1 MSITYQDPE
10 FLTDEELQGLIINQL
25 EYSFLTRVDD
35 INTNHRLKRMY
46 MAKDEPRLSSRTNS
60 GRLDEDP
67 ATYSNTYLPVVTG
80 IVDTAKTLMYTN
92 LFGTPDYLRCV
103 SQEVIDEERTL
114 ATCRH
119 LKHRHDQMMFL
130 AEFVDEFMLEYLL
143 YDFAV
148 ALTSW
153 KVEPGYQ
160 VTPEQVQEI
169 IDFGDGTQFHRSR
182 KINTM
187 IKNPTAI
194 RRCNTVTI
202 PNYQC
207 FPDPRATRGFGDFFI
222 MAQDVSQRHLMINR
236 KTPQNPFGIYK
247 FKPEEISTGRGGL
260 FDRIS
265 NVADRRELNRR
276 FSKANE
282 QDVHLITAFYDNY
295 RVQMDGGGNIVR
307 RGRMAG
313 YPLAKASFRKLND
326 RFGGMGI
333 VHVLERQQHDI
344 NRMINDRRDFNNLVL
359 NPITIMEKDTFAR
372 GEYGDGTLHAGQLY
386 TYDGDGKASDT
397 IHTEQ
402 PGQPIGGDH
411 QAEISTQLSMMNTV
425 SNISANSQA
434 QFATGRRSA
443 READEVA
450 SGTSVALGVTSRRLE
465 VQAFE
470 PIYDQQ
476 LMLER
481 IHFDGFEGIRDIGDP
496 DLYVHVTPETL
507 AFQSNPRMK
516 AMGMTNIRLDAVDRA
531 QLIQQVSVALTS
543 PTIMKF
549 TNAEEL
555 VKRFWRAAQPDTFY
569 ELLNVAKPSDRINTP
584 PETEHLMFAQGRYPK
599 VKPLNDHDEHF
610 NAHNAFKRAG
620 AYSAWPE
627 VFKREFDNHIAGHSA
642 AIQAS
647 LTSEVQAT
655 KSSRLGGT
663 SASGQLGASPVAETS
678 VGGRF

>member
-10 FLTDEELQGLIINQL
+10 FLTDEEVQGLIINQL

-46 MAKDEPRLSSRTNS
+46 MAKDEPRPSSRINS
-60 GRLDEDP
+60 GRLDEDIS
-67 ATYSNTYLPVVTG
+67 TYSNTYLPVVTG
-80 IVDTAKTLMYTN
+80 IVDTAKTLIYTN
-92 LFGTPDYLRCV
+92 LFGSPDYLRCV
-103 SQEVIDEERTL
+103 SQEVTDEERTL
-114 ATCRH
+114 AACRH

-130 AEFVDEFMLEYLL
+130 PEFVDEFLLDYLM

-148 ALTSW
+148 AMTSW
-153 KVEPGYQ
+153 KVNPGYQ
-160 VTPEQVQEI
+160 VMPEQVQEI
-169 IDFGDGTQFHRSR
+169 IEFGDGVEFHRNR

-187 IKNPTAI
+187 VKNPSAV
-194 RRCNTVTI
+194 RRCDTVTI

-207 FPDPRATRGFGDFFI
+207 FPDPRAMRGFGDFFI
-222 MAQDVSQRHLMINR
+222 VAQDVSQRHLMINR
-236 KTPQNPFGIYK
+236 KTAKNPFGIYD
-247 FKPEEISTGRGGL
+247 FDPVEISPGRGGL

-282 QDVHLITAFYDNY
+282 QDVHLITAFYENY
-295 RVQMDGGGNIVR
+295 MVTMDGGGTVIR
-307 RGRMAG
+307 RQRMAG

-333 VHVLERQQHDI
+333 IHVLERQQLDI

-402 PGQPIGGDH
+402 PGQAVGGDH
-411 QAEISTQLSMMNTV
+411 QAEIGTQLDMMNTV
-425 SNISANSQA
+425 SNIGPNSQA
-434 QFATGRRSA
+434 QFASGRRSA
-443 READEVA
+443 EEVGNVA
-450 SGTSVALGVTSRRLE
+450 SGTSTALGVTSLRLE
-465 VQAFE
+465 RQAFE

-507 AFQSNPRMK
+507 AFQSNPLMK
-516 AMGMTNIRLDAVDRA
+516 AMGMANIRLGAVDRA
-531 QLIQQVSVALTS
+531 QLMQQVSIALSS
-543 PTIMKF
+543 PVIMQF

-569 ELLNVAKPSDRINTP
+569 QLLNVSKPSDRINTP

-599 VKPLNDHDEHF
+599 VKPLNDHNEHL
-610 NAHNAFKRAG
+610 NAHNAFKRG
-620 AYSAWPE
+620 GGYSAWPE
-627 VFKREFDNHIAGHSA
+627 VFKREFDNHIAGHQA

-655 KSSRLGGT
+655 KQSRLSGM
-663 SASGQLGASPVAETS
+663 SAPGSSPVAETP
-678 VGGRF
+678 VGGGR